1 MEKKFVLTQAN
12 VIFDSWVSSKYH
24 KRNMLLPNINEIGI
38 SILFLPDGMI
48 DVYGTMVV
56 N

>member
-1 MEKKFVLTQAN
+1 
-12 VIFDSWVSSKYH
+12 
-24 KRNMLLPNINEIGI
+24 MLLPNINEIGI